1 VAGMGDHRAEF
12 SKRLADAMRAM
23 GWEPRA
29 HLLLARFNSRYR
41 GRSVAFLTVSRWLNG
56 DAIPR
61 RDKLDVLSEIL
72 RVEPQFLLYG
82 EKARQVRDQR
92 LLWPDRVIPRDQA
105 LFEDY
110 LGLPPKQRELVRNF
124 VETLTDVSRK
134 PKATS

>member
-1 VAGMGDHRAEF
+1 MGDHRAEF

-23 GWEPRA
+23 RWEPRA
-29 HLLLARFNSRYR
+29 HVLLARFNSRYR

-82 EKARQVRDQR
+82 EKARHVREPR
-92 LLWPDRVIPRDQA
+92 MVWPDRVAPRDQA
-105 LFEDY
+105 LFEDF
-110 LGLPPKQRELVRNF
+110 LALPAKQRDVVRNL
-124 VETLTDVSRK
+124 VEALAESAPRK
-134 PKATS
+134 SKSD